1 MSYTY
6 GFFDAVDLGGGNFDR
21 VYSSA
26 EFSHYWALLV
36 GDGVFGQPSTSLNV
50 LAMEPVAMRVKVAP
64 GTGWIKGHYL
74 TVPDNMDEVI
84 LIPVANP
91 SLPRIDSIIMALNN
105 ADRDMKLYVRS
116 GTAAASPKPVTLQRD
131 ADVWELELAQI
142 TVAAG
147 AGNISQTAIKDMRP
161 DPNRCGIVTGLI
173 DQFDVSGFFT
183 AAQASFNE
191 WFTNIQNQLG
201 EDVAGNLLNL
211 INGLDTRITTVEQKQ
226 TTVDTQLSSLGGR
239 VSTNAYNI
247 EVLGLMQA
255 KQGKLPTLMKKA
267 VVSTIA
273 GSPNLIDYSGLVLNL
288 STFSSKVTTGGG
300 KLELYPS
307 MGPSMDSSLC
317 FFRGKCIYTREKAVY
332 EADDLTGANA
342 RALFQVA
349 AAWDNNG
356 QVVFYKASES
366 LLYIVSLDYT
376 NSESHGNFDLKIRSY
391 DGSSLFV
398 VASKP
403 GLYNSN
409 AGVHYKGVVF
419 NGQYA
424 YCCYYPGKSSS
435 YGGGVLSLDGNWTG
449 SAFSHRARSWVKS
462 DTGVYFIADSFDNHS
477 NNAGIGSFSGAAATL
492 VAAQGEYNLRSG
504 ISFKGKAFFL
514 GSSSNT
520 VYIETGINVFK
531 SQYVSGADSFLV
543 IGGELYIV
551 GTSSSN
557 GWKYN
562 PSSQSFTQD
571 GTVWSKMGITSV
583 LDAPI
588 MVYGDY
594 TGPMGLCCIS
604 SKRLL
609 LNSNIAEGV
618 VLLGDYDLGNFTTM
632 ELYVGLNLSGVKT
645 YISLN
650 GGSSWF
656 EADSSTKTDGE
667 WRFLFNR
674 TVNTII
680 QLKITFP
687 LTTANLDYI
696 IGGVY

>member
-6 GFFDAVDLGGGNFDR
+6 GFFDAVDLGDGNYDR
-21 VYSSA
+21 VYSSI

-50 LAMEPVAMRVKVAP
+50 LAITPVAMSIKVSP
-64 GTGWIKGHYL
+64 GSGWIKGHYL

-84 LIPVANP
+84 LVPVANP

-105 ADRDMKLYVRS
+105 ADRDMKLYLRS
-116 GTAAASPKPVTLQRD
+116 GNAAASPKPVTLQRD

-211 INGLDTRITTVEQKQ
+211 INGLDTRITAVEQKQ
-226 TTVDTQLSSLGGR
+226 TTVDTQLSFLGGR

-288 STFSSKVTTGGG
+288 STFSSKVITGGG

-307 MGPSMDSSLC
+307 MGPSDNSSLC
-317 FFRGKCIYTREKAVY
+317 FFRGKCIYTREDSVY

-342 RALFQVA
+342 RALFWVA
-349 AAWDNNG
+349 AAWNNEG

-376 NSESHGNFDLKIRSY
+376 DREDRRNFDLNIRSY
-391 DGSSLFV
+391 DGSSLSV
-398 VASKP
+398 VASKS

-409 AGVHYKGVVF
+409 TGVNHKGVVF

-424 YCCYYPGKSSS
+424 YCCYYPGNSNS

-449 SAFSHRARSWVKS
+449 SAFSHRTKSWVKS
-462 DTGVYFIADSFDNHS
+462 DTGVYFIADSFDNHTS
-477 NNAGIGSFSGAAATL
+477 NTGIGSFSGAAAIL
-492 VAAQGEYNLRSG
+492 VAARGESSLTSG

-514 GSSSNT
+514 SRGNN
-520 VYIETGINVFK
+520 VYIETGINAFK
-531 SQYVSGADSFLV
+531 SQSVPGADSFLV

-551 GTSSSN
+551 GTGSDN

-562 PSSQSFTQD
+562 PSSRSFTQD
-571 GTVWSKMGITSV
+571 ETIWSKMEITSA

-618 VLLGDYDLGNFTTM
+618 VLLGDYDLGNFTTL

-674 TVNTII
+674 TVNTTI

-687 LTTANLDYI
+687 LTTANLDYL

>member
-6 GFFDAVDLGGGNFDR
+6 GFFDAVDLGSDNYDR

-74 TVPDNMDEVI
+74 TVPDNMEEVI
-84 LIPVANP
+84 AIPVANP

-105 ADRDMKLYVRS
+105 PDRDMKLYVRS
-116 GTAAASPKPVTLQRD
+116 GTAAASPQAVTLQRD

-147 AGNISQTAIKDMRP
+147 AGNITQTAIKDMRT

-173 DQFDVSGFFT
+173 DQFDISGFLT

-191 WFTNIQNQLG
+191 WFENVQGQLDG
-201 EDVAGNLLNL
+201 DVAGNLLNL
-211 INGLDTRITTVEQKQ
+211 IQGVDSRVTAVEQKQ
-226 TTVDTQLSSLGGR
+226 TSVDTQLSSLGGR

-247 EVLGLMQA
+247 EVLGLLQA

-273 GSPNLIDYSGLVLNL
+273 GSPNLIDYSGLALNL
-288 STFSSKVTTGGG
+288 STFSSEVTTGGG

-307 MGPSMDSSLC
+307 MVSPSQLC
-317 FFRGKCIYTREKAVY
+317 FFRGKCIYVRENKVY
-332 EADDLTGANA
+332 EADDLTGYNSKV
-342 RALFQVA
+342 LFQVPS
-349 AAWDNNG
+349 AWDNQG
-356 QVVFYKASES
+356 QIVFYKASEG
-366 LLYIVSLDYT
+366 LLYIVSIDYT
-376 NSESHGNFDLKIRSY
+376 DSKHRYFTLNIRSY
-391 DGSSLFV
+391 DGSSLSV

-403 GLYNSN
+403 DLLNSN
-409 AGVHYKGVVF
+409 PGVKYKGVVF

-424 YCCYYPGKSSS
+424 YCCYYTEGTA
-435 YGGGVLSLDGNWTG
+435 GGVLSLDGNWTG
-449 SAFSHRARSWVKS
+449 SAFCQLAFDWVKS
-462 DTGVYFIADSFDNHS
+462 DTGVYFIASSFSNYSDNT
-477 NNAGIGSFSGAAATL
+477 GIGSFSGAAATL
-492 VAAQGEYNLRSG
+492 VAAQGVSTLSG
-504 ISFKGKAFFL
+504 SISFGGKAFFL
-514 GSSSNT
+514 DTSGK
-520 VYIETGINVFK
+520 VYIETGANVFK
-531 SQYVSGADSFLV
+531 SQSVSGAKAFLV
-543 IGGELYIV
+543 IGGELYLV
-551 GTSSSN
+551 GTSRSN

-571 GTVWSKMGITSV
+571 ETVWSKIGITSP
-583 LDAPI
+583 LDNPI

-594 TGPMGLCCIS
+594 TGPMGLCCPS

-609 LNSNIAEGV
+609 LNSNTPEGV
-618 VLLGDYDLGNFTTM
+618 VLLGVYDLGSFTTM
-632 ELYVGLNLSGVKT
+632 ELYVGLNLSGVKA
-645 YISLN
+645 YISLDSN
-650 GGSSWF
+650 DSWI
-656 EADSSTKTDGE
+656 EPSTSVLTEGE
-667 WRFLFNR
+667 WKFTFNQ
-674 TVNTII
+674 TITGPVRVK
-680 QLKITFP
+680 LSFP
-687 LTTANLDYI
+687 LTKANLDYI